1 MPDSDHHSDAD
12 ENSPLV
18 MSPVKPSVEFERQA
32 ALAETDADA
41 LAQAR
46 RNELAEQASK
56 SSWYL
61 VLLTLSIGGLQVV
74 WSVELSNGSPFLL
87 SLGMSK
93 ALLAIVWVA
102 GPLTG
107 ALVQPYIG
115 ILSDNCRIPWGKRKP
130 FMIGGGLATIFCLMI
145 LAWVREIVA
154 GVLGIFGTDAQSNGV
169 KVTTQ
174 VFATIMMFCLDFA
187 INAVQAGI
195 RAFVVDCAPAHQ
207 QEPAN
212 AWASRLTGAGNII
225 GYILGYMDLPKV
237 FPIFG
242 NTQFKI
248 LCLIASFSLG
258 FTLLISCL
266 TIKERDPRLD
276 GPPPPGGMGLIS
288 FFKGVW
294 KSIRNLPPQ
303 IRRVCEVQLAA
314 WIAWFPFLYYST
326 TYIGQL
332 YVNPIFEKHRDLTD
346 DEINQAWEDATRI
359 GSFALLVNAIVS
371 FTANIVLPLLIVPS
385 YKRIQ
390 IPAANADFMPV
401 AQDMDS
407 AEVEIRRSISELTSE
422 PLLAREGGSIESD
435 EVDDGGKKRFD
446 FMKKIQIPGLTL
458 RRTWLLSLA
467 LLSLC
472 MFSTFF
478 IKTSQVATVVIGFV
492 GISWAVTLW
501 APFALI
507 SAEVAQREAERR
519 LNRLQ
524 AELEAVSGTI
534 DNSETARNHE
544 EDEDDE
550 EQDIEATAT
559 QTDNDSS
566 TDQAGIV
573 LGLHNVAIS
582 LPQIFS
588 TIISSLIFKALQKPR
603 GEPWDDSVGW
613 VMRFGGCAALVAAVL
628 ARRLEEK
635 GSSSK

>member
-1 MPDSDHHSDAD
+1 
-12 ENSPLV
+12 
-18 MSPVKPSVEFERQA
+18 
-32 ALAETDADA
+32 
-41 LAQAR
+41 
-46 RNELAEQASK
+46 
-56 SSWYL
+56 
-61 VLLTLSIGGLQVV
+61 
-74 WSVELSNGSPFLL
+74 
-87 SLGMSK
+87 
-93 ALLAIVWVA
+93 
-102 GPLTG
+102 
-107 ALVQPYIG
+107 
-115 ILSDNCRIPWGKRKP
+115 
-130 FMIGGGLATIFCLMI
+130 
-145 LAWVREIVA
+145 
-154 GVLGIFGTDAQSNGV
+154 
-169 KVTTQ
+169 
-174 VFATIMMFCLDFA
+174 MMD
-187 INAVQAGI
+187 IVQAGI
-195 RAFVVDCAPAHQ
+195 RAFIVDCAPAHQ

-237 FPIFG
+237 FPVFG
-242 NTQFKI
+242 NTQFKV
-248 LCLIASFSLG
+248 LCLIASFSLSL
-258 FTLLISCL
+258 TLLISCL

-303 IRRVCEVQLAA
+303 IRKVCEVQLAA

-346 DEINQAWEDATRI
+346 EEINRAWEDATRI
-359 GSFALLVNAIVS
+359 GSFALLVNAIVC

-390 IPAANADFMPV
+390 IPGASADFMPV
-401 AQDMDS
+401 AQDIDS
-407 AEVEIRRSISELTSE
+407 AEAEIRRSISELRGNIASE
-422 PLLAREGGSIESD
+422 PLLAREADSIERD
-435 EVDDGGKKRFD
+435 EVEDAKKKFD
-446 FMKKIQIPGLTL
+446 LMKKLQIPGLTL
-458 RRTWLLSLA
+458 RRTWLLSLV
-467 LLSLC
+467 LLSVC

-478 IKTSQVATVVIGFV
+478 ISTSQAATVVIGFV

-507 SAEVAQREAERR
+507 SAEVAQRDAERR

-524 AELEAVSGTI
+524 AELEAVSSTVHS
-534 DNSETARNHE
+534 SEITTNHE
-544 EDEDDE
+544 EDEDDT
-550 EQDIEATAT
+550 EQDIEAIPKT
-559 QTDNDSS
+559 NNESS

-582 LPQIFS
+582 FPQIFS

-635 GSSSK
+635 GSSSR

>member
-1 MPDSDHHSDAD
+1 
-12 ENSPLV
+12 
-18 MSPVKPSVEFERQA
+18 
-32 ALAETDADA
+32 
-41 LAQAR
+41 
-46 RNELAEQASK
+46 
-56 SSWYL
+56 
-61 VLLTLSIGGLQVV
+61 
-74 WSVELSNGSPFLL
+74 
-87 SLGMSK
+87 MSK

-107 ALVQPYIG
+107 TLVQPYIG
-115 ILSDNCRIPWGKRKP
+115 ILSDNCRVPWGKRKP
-130 FMIGGGLATIFCLMI
+130 FMIGGGLATVFCLLI
-145 LAWVREIVA
+145 LAWVREITA
-154 GVLGIFGTDAQSNGV
+154 GVLGVFGADAQSSGV
-169 KVTTQ
+169 KVTTL

-187 INAVQAGI
+187 INTGMFSTSLWWYITDEMLLIVQAAI
-195 RAFVVDCAPAHQ
+195 RAFIVDCAPAHQ

-242 NTQFKI
+242 NTQFKV

-258 FTLLISCL
+258 VTLLVTCL
-266 TIKERDPRLD
+266 TIKERDPRLE

-303 IRRVCEVQLAA
+303 IRKVCEVQLAA

-332 YVNPIFEKHRDLTD
+332 YVNPIFDKHRDLTD

-359 GSFALLVNAIVS
+359 GSFALLVNAIVC
-371 FTANIVLPLLIVPS
+371 FTANIILPLLIVPS

-390 IPAANADFMPV
+390 IPAANVDFMPV
-401 AQDMDS
+401 AQDVDS
-407 AEVEIRRSISELTSE
+407 AEADIRRSISELRGGIASE
-422 PLLAREGGSIESD
+422 PLLAREGGSIVSG
-435 EVDDGGKKRFD
+435 EVDEDKKKRFD
-446 FMKKIQIPGLTL
+446 FMKRIQIPGLTL

-467 LLSLC
+467 LLAVC

-478 IKTSQVATVVIGFV
+478 ISTSQAATVVIGFV
-492 GISWAVTLW
+492 GVSWAVTLW

-507 SAEVAQREAERR
+507 SAEVAQRDAERR

-524 AELEAVSGTI
+524 AELEAVSGSI
-534 DNSETARNHE
+534 HNSETARNHE
-544 EDEDDE
+544 EDEEDE

-559 QTDNDSS
+559 IPQTDNESS

-582 LPQIFS
+582 FPQIFS

-635 GSSSK
+635 GSSSR

>member
-1 MPDSDHHSDAD
+1 MD
-12 ENSPLV
+12 
-18 MSPVKPSVEFERQA
+18 
-32 ALAETDADA
+32 
-41 LAQAR
+41 
-46 RNELAEQASK
+46 
-56 SSWYL
+56 
-61 VLLTLSIGGLQVV
+61 I
-74 WSVELSNGSPFLL
+74 
-87 SLGMSK
+87 
-93 ALLAIVWVA
+93 
-102 GPLTG
+102 
-107 ALVQPYIG
+107 
-115 ILSDNCRIPWGKRKP
+115 
-130 FMIGGGLATIFCLMI
+130 
-145 LAWVREIVA
+145 
-154 GVLGIFGTDAQSNGV
+154 
-169 KVTTQ
+169 
-174 VFATIMMFCLDFA
+174 
-187 INAVQAGI
+187 VQAGI
-195 RAFVVDCAPAHQ
+195 RAFIVDCAPAHQ

-237 FPIFG
+237 FPVFG
-242 NTQFKI
+242 NTQFKV
-248 LCLIASFSLG
+248 LCLIASFSLSV
-258 FTLLISCL
+258 TLLISCL

-303 IRRVCEVQLAA
+303 IRKVCEVQLAA

-346 DEINQAWEDATRI
+346 EEINRAWEDATRI
-359 GSFALLVNAIVS
+359 GSFALLVNAIVC

-390 IPAANADFMPV
+390 IPGASADFMPV
-401 AQDMDS
+401 AQDIDS
-407 AEVEIRRSISELTSE
+407 AEAEIRRSISELRGNIASE
-422 PLLAREGGSIESD
+422 PLLAREADSIERD
-435 EVDDGGKKRFD
+435 EVEDAKKKFD
-446 FMKKIQIPGLTL
+446 LMKKLQIPGLTL
-458 RRTWLLSLA
+458 RRTWLLSLV
-467 LLSLC
+467 LLSVC

-478 IKTSQVATVVIGFV
+478 ISTSQAATVVIGFV

-507 SAEVAQREAERR
+507 SAEVAQRDAERR

-524 AELEAVSGTI
+524 AELEAVSSTVHS
-534 DNSETARNHE
+534 SEITTNHE
-544 EDEDDE
+544 EDEDDT
-550 EQDIEATAT
+550 EQDIEAIPKTS
-559 QTDNDSS
+559 NESS

-582 LPQIFS
+582 FPQIFS

-635 GSSSK
+635 GSSSR

>member
-1 MPDSDHHSDAD
+1 
-12 ENSPLV
+12 
-18 MSPVKPSVEFERQA
+18 
-32 ALAETDADA
+32 
-41 LAQAR
+41 
-46 RNELAEQASK
+46 
-56 SSWYL
+56 
-61 VLLTLSIGGLQVV
+61 
-74 WSVELSNGSPFLL
+74 
-87 SLGMSK
+87 
-93 ALLAIVWVA
+93 
-102 GPLTG
+102 
-107 ALVQPYIG
+107 
-115 ILSDNCRIPWGKRKP
+115 
-130 FMIGGGLATIFCLMI
+130 MII
-145 LAWVREIVA
+145 
-154 GVLGIFGTDAQSNGV
+154 
-169 KVTTQ
+169 
-174 VFATIMMFCLDFA
+174 
-187 INAVQAGI
+187 VQAGI
-195 RAFVVDCAPAHQ
+195 RAFIVDCAPAHQ

-225 GYILGYMDLPKV
+225 GYILGYMDLPRV

-242 NTQFKI
+242 NTQFKV

-258 FTLLISCL
+258 VTLLISVL

-303 IRRVCEVQLAA
+303 IRKVCEVQLAA

-332 YVNPIFEKHRDLTD
+332 YVNPIFEKHHDLTE

-359 GSFALLVNAIVS
+359 GSFALLVNAIVC

-390 IPAANADFMPV
+390 FPEATADFMPV
-401 AQDMDS
+401 AQDIDS
-407 AEVEIRRSISELTSE
+407 AETEIRRSISELRGNIASD

-435 EVDDGGKKRFD
+435 EVDDDGKKRFG
-446 FMKKIQIPGLTL
+446 FMQKIQIPGLTL

-467 LLSLC
+467 LLSVC

-478 IKTSQVATVVIGFV
+478 ISTSQVATVVIGFV

-507 SAEVAQREAERR
+507 SAEVAQRDAERR

-524 AELEAVSGTI
+524 AELEAVSDTI
-534 DNSETARNHE
+534 HDSETARNYE

-550 EQDIEATAT
+550 EQDIEAAASIPKTE
-559 QTDNDSS
+559 DSS

-582 LPQIFS
+582 FPQIFS

-635 GSSSK
+635 GASSK